1 MLEAKLV
8 RMNESP
14 KMFIGKNHQTVEL
27 KTQNGRIF
35 NSTDLMMLRF

>member
-14 KMFIGKNHQTVEL
+14 KMFICKNHQTVEL
-27 KTQNGRIF
+27 KSQNGRIF